1 MMDTRL
7 AIFDLDGTLLYTA
20 EDLGGAVDHALK
32 VRGLPR
38 HTTEEYVR
46 MVGHG
51 IRNLMTRALPEN
63 LRTDDRLI
71 DGALTDFKDYYE
83 AHIAD
88 TTVPYPGIISLM
100 DDLAAKG
107 MKLAVASN
115 KYQKGTE
122 ILIRKFFPEIDFVAI
137 LGNCERFPLKPDAAV
152 VDYIV
157 RAAGVP
163 REAAVMVGDSG
174 SDIRTAING
183 GIRSIAVTWGYRK
196 EADLQ
201 EAGSIA
207 HSAEELRRALGL

>member
-1 MMDTRL
+1 MDTGL

-38 HTTEEYVR
+38 HTTQEYVR

-51 IRNLMTRALPEN
+51 IRNLVTRALPEE

-71 DGALTDFKDYYE
+71 DEALVDFKSYYE

-88 TTVPYPGIISLM
+88 TTVPYPGIVEIM
-100 DDLAAKG
+100 DDLSAKG
-107 MKLAVASN
+107 VKLAVASN

-122 ILIRKFFPEIDFVAI
+122 ILIRKFFPSIDFVAI

-152 VDYIV
+152 VEYILDK
-157 RAAGVP
+157 AGVA
-163 REAAVMVGDSG
+163 REKAVMVGDSG
-174 SDIRTAING
+174 SDIKTALNG
-183 GIRSIAVTWGYRK
+183 HIRSVAVTWGYRDESALL
-196 EADLQ
+196 EADTL
-201 EAGSIA
+201 A
-207 HSAEELRRALGL
+207 HTPAELRSALGL